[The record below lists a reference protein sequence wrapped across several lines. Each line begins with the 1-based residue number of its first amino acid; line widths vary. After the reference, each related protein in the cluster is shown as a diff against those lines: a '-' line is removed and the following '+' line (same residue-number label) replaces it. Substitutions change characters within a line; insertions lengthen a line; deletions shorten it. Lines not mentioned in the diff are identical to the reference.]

1 MTHLD
6 ELVTRY
12 PVLAACRDDI
22 EAACGVLVECF
33 SLGSKLL
40 VCGNGGSSADAEH
53 ITGELMKGFL
63 SRRPLPEEFRDR
75 LRAANPELGST
86 LAEKLQGSFPVINLA
101 AGIALS
107 TAFGNDVSPELAFAQ
122 AASGHGKPG
131 DVLLGL
137 STSGEALNVR
147 AAFSVARAVGMKTI
161 GMTGKGGG
169 RLAPLCDILIDVPA
183 SRTFEVQELHL
194 PVYHCLCMMVEG
206 HFFP

>member
-33 SLGSKLL
+33 SRGSKLL

-107 TAFGNDVSPELAFAQ
+107 TAFGNDV
-122 AASGHGKPG
+122 
-131 DVLLGL
+131 
-137 STSGEALNVR
+137 
-147 AAFSVARAVGMKTI
+147 
-161 GMTGKGGG
+161 
-169 RLAPLCDILIDVPA
+169 
-183 SRTFEVQELHL
+183 
-194 PVYHCLCMMVEG
+194 
-206 HFFP
+206 